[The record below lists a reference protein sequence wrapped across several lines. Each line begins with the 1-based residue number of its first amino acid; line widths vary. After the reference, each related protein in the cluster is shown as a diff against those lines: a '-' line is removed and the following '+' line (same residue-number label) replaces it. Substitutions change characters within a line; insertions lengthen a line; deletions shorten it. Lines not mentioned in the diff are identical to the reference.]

1 MDTEEED
8 DSLYC
13 ICRSTDVSRFMI
25 GCDHCEEWY
34 HGDCIN
40 VTARESKYIK
50 KFFCKECRDKNP
62 SLSVVYKSKYADKI
76 QEITKQKER
85 EERER
90 KILKENKEKLGE
102 KEEEKPKPKLPS
114 IPKIPKKGDSS
125 RKSDSSRHREEKED
139 VKVKTEHKEKSKDF
153 KVKDG
158 HKEKLKDVKV
168 KDEHK
173 DKIKEVKVKDELK
186 EKTKEVKVKD
196 ESRDKIKDLVKVKD
210 EHKEKI
216 KEEVKKEE
224 KKHKHKH
231 KDDKEEKKHKHKH
244 KHKEKDLEKE
254 KDADKEKKKKHKH
267 KKSTDDIEED
277 ELAWLQSENTDMDIG
292 VKRIPKDS
300 SSEKVKED
308 VFLEKEKM
316 KEKVRE
322 KKKQKEKED
331 KEIRKKVEADRK
343 KEQEKSKEKSKEE
356 IRKKVE
362 ADLKKKTEATDLR
375 ERSISTDS
383 HSKSQDS
390 HSEATRSP
398 AAAPPKR
405 PVLGERQQTKDTDD
419 WQPSSSKPPKAPS
432 KRKERESKDGHAR
445 PKKRRRDWRDLGQ
458 SSSEDEAGAEMDLK
472 PRQCYGPQCTKCA
485 RVGSKYCSEQCGL
498 SLASHRI
505 YQTLPDRIRE
515 WNMKPCKAEEN
526 NRKELERI
534 RAELQDV
541 RQRLEERNR
550 EVDMLEAVIAKGRS
564 LSVIEKDDSDDDEDE
579 IRLGA
584 IDCIT
589 CGKDIPVRTA
599 IKHMESCFNKFESQT
614 SFGSLYKTKIE
625 GYQMF
630 CDFYNQQA
638 GTYCKR
644 LRVICPEHTVDERV
658 SDTAVC
664 GFPLTKDI
672 FSITGEFCRVA
683 KRECNAH
690 YCWEKLRRAEL
701 DMDRVRQWLKIDDLF
716 EQERQEKE
724 IISRR
729 AGVLG
734 LLLHST
740 FNHSTYNANQQRQQ
754 QAIMQQ
760 QAELRRQQVTGHGK
774 TQTAKKV

>member
-1 MDTEEED
+1 M
-8 DSLYC
+8 YC

-62 SLSVVYKSKYADKI
+62 SLAVVYKSKYADKI

-90 KILKENKEKLGE
+90 KLLKENKEKSGE
-102 KEEEKPKPKLPS
+102 KEEEKPKPKLSS
-114 IPKIPKKGDSS
+114 IPKIPKNKDSHSS
-125 RKSDSSRHREEKED
+125 RKSDTSTSKSREERDE
-139 VKVKTEHKEKSKDF
+139 VKVKIEHKEKSKDI

-158 HKEKLKDVKV
+158 HKEKVKDVKV

-173 DKIKEVKVKDELK
+173 DKIKEVKIKDEPK
-186 EKTKEVKVKD
+186 EKSKEVKVKD
-196 ESRDKIKDLVKVKD
+196 ESRDKIKEIKVKD

-216 KEEVKKEE
+216 KEEDRKEE

-254 KDADKEKKKKHKH
+254 KEKDTDKEKKKKHKH
-267 KKSTDDIEED
+267 KKSSDDLEED
-277 ELAWLQSENTDMDIG
+277 ELAWLQSENTEMDIG

-300 SSEKVKED
+300 SEKVKEEKD
-308 VFLEKEKM
+308 TEKEKR
-316 KEKVRE
+316 KEKER
-322 KKKQKEKED
+322 KKQKEKEE
-331 KEIRKKVEADRK
+331 KEKERKKEMELEKK
-343 KEQEKSKEKSKEE
+343 KEQEKSKEKAKED
-356 IRKKVE
+356 V
-362 ADLKKKTEATDLR
+362 KKKLEEQKKAAEATELR

-405 PVLGERQQTKDTDD
+405 PVLGERQQTKEPED
-419 WQPSSSKPPKAPS
+419 WQPSSSKPTKAPS
-432 KRKERESKDGHAR
+432 KRKDRTGSKEGHAR

-534 RAELQDV
+534 RAELQEV

-644 LRVICPEHTVDERV
+644 LRVICPEHTIDEKM

-716 EQERQEKE
+716 EQERQEKA
-724 IISRR
+724 IISQR

-740 FNHSTYNANQQRQQ
+740 FNHSTYNARQQ
-754 QAIMQQ
+754 QQQQAMMQQ
-760 QAELRRQQVTGHGK
+760 QAELRRQQVTGQSK
-774 TQTAKKV
+774 ALTAKKL